1 MGFTNSSIIIGGAL
15 VLALYLI
22 YSQDQ
27 NKGTNNRLV
36 HRKDGYCDCVH
47 CQMMA
52 KMQGANQGGS
62 PMGMDQMGQMGPNPM
77 AMGPNPMMGQNPMG
91 MHQMGQGQMMGQN
104 PMMGQGQMMGQ
115 NPMMG
120 QGQSPINIT
129 VKPGENTDPF
139 SDAIKKQDL
148 YTMYDP
154 LTYPQLR
161 LPREVLERYNEYYKS
176 TGTYPPFNEATQPF
190 LFDNPILNGY
200 LVKTTIDNEPFVEN
214 VPTTVPLFRVRSST
228 NTNRYFYYVI
238 DNRNFNML
246 LQPKIPLDNVKVNGV
261 RIQNA
266 DFYGLPE
273 LFDNDMLEDIMI
285 YPGAKFKVNLY
296 KTYHFP

>member
-1 MGFTNSSIIIGGAL
+1 MGFNNSSIIIGGAL

-27 NKGTNNRLV
+27 QRSINPRMI
-36 HRKDGYCDCVH
+36 HRTDGPCDCMG
-47 CQMMA
+47 CQMMRRA
-52 KMQGANQGGS
+52 QGAPSDYMGG
-62 PMGMDQMGQMGPNPM
+62 PNGMGQMGPNPM
-77 AMGPNPMMGQNPMG
+77 GQMGPMGPNQMGPNPMSPMGPNQMGPMGPNPMG
-91 MHQMGQGQMMGQN
+91 PMGPN
-104 PMMGQGQMMGQ
+104 PMAPM
-115 NPMMG
+115 NPN
-120 QGQSPINIT
+120 PINIT
-129 VKPGENTDPF
+129 LKSGEPTDPY

-161 LPREVLERYNEYYKS
+161 LPREVLERYNEYYKA

-200 LVKTTIDNEPFVEN
+200 LVKTTVENEPFVESI
-214 VPTTVPLFRVRSST
+214 PTTVPLYRVRSST
-228 NTNRYFYYVI
+228 NSNRYFYYVI

-273 LFDNDMLEDIMI
+273 LFDNDMLEDINI

>member
-15 VLALYLI
+15 ILALYLI

-27 NKGTNNRLV
+27 SSNGKFF
-36 HRKDGYCDCVH
+36 HRRDGLCNCPY
-47 CQMMA
+47 CQMMS
-52 KMQGANQGGS
+52 KMNNQ
-62 PMGMDQMGQMGPNPM
+62 PMNPNQMPM
-77 AMGPNPMMGQNPMG
+77 NPMMGAQSMGGQPMNPMMGAQPMNPMMAGGQPMNPMMGAQPMNPMMAGQPTNPMG
-91 MHQMGQGQMMGQN
+91 MGGA
-104 PMMGQGQMMGQ
+104 
-115 NPMMG
+115 
-120 QGQSPINIT
+120 PINIT
-129 VKPGENTDPF
+129 VKPGENADPF
-139 SDAIKKQDL
+139 SDAIKRQDL

-161 LPREVLERYNEYYKS
+161 LPREVLERYNEYYKA
-176 TGTYPPFNEATQPF
+176 TGTYPPFNEATQPY

-200 LVKTTIDNEPFVEN
+200 LVKTKIENEPFAED

-228 NTNRYFYYVI
+228 NSNRYFYYVI

-273 LFDNDMLEDIMI
+273 LFDNDTLEDITI
-285 YPGAKFKVNLY
+285 YPGVKFTVNLY